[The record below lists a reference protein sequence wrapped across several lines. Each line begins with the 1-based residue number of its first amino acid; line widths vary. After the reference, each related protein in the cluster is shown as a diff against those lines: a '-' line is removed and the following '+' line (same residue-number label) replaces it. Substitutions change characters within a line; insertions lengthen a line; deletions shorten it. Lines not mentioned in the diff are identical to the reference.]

1 MGQWQHGGG
10 FSVDGSVRIGATD
23 CVGRERLLR
32 YCARPAF
39 ALDRPRALDREDLI
53 YDHPKRR
60 PGGSGPQLLTL
71 LELLD
76 RLATPVPPP
85 TVRRASAATATS
97 AHSCERTLA
106 GNFRGDLDRLKL
118 AGRGRSREVRVR
130 FAR

>member
-39 ALDRPRALDREDLI
+39 ALDRPRALDREHLI
-53 YDHPKRR
+53 YDHSKRR

-71 LELLD
+71 LDLLD
-76 RLATPVPPP
+76 RPATLVPPP
-85 TVRRASAATATS
+85 SVRRASAATATS
-97 AHSCERTLA
+97 AHPCERPLA

-118 AGRGRSREVRVR
+118 AGRRH
-130 FAR
+130 